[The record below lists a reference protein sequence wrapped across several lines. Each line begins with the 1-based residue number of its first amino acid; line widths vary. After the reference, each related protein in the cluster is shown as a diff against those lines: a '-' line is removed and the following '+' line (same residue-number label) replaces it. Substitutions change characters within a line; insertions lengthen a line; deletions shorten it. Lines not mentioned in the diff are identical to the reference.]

1 MSLGLWLSSTNLLQT
16 PRLIWW
22 QDQAKCCRGI
32 FNISL
37 FEKSKQRT
45 HLSWNEEPIKTFW
58 WKITFPIRGFWQ
70 VDKRGIFHATV
81 QTVTFDGVKLLAW
94 DKTKNSLNSIAICSL
109 PWSLLT
115 QYYECDSELNVLPQK
130 IRNGVLLVVKEYW
143 QKKKLHQEQLGLFLS
158 GEKARL
164 RRIFSL
170 WLLLFIG
177 LSGDDVSVS
186 KFLVQDTHLMH
197 FPLPYKMALYNCI
210 ILLRISII

>member
-16 PRLIWW
+16 PRHIWW

-37 FEKSKQRT
+37 FEKSKQKT

-130 IRNGVLLVVKEYW
+130 IRNSVLLVVKECW
-143 QKKKLHQEQLGLFLS
+143 KKIISNHEQLGLFLS
-158 GEKARL
+158 EEKARL
-164 RRIFSL
+164 WGIFHF
-170 WLLLFIG
+170 WLILFIG
-177 LSGDDVSVS
+177 LSGNGVNLS
-186 KFLVQDTHLMH
+186 KFLAQKPHLMH
-197 FPLPYKMALYNCI
+197 YPLPYKIAFYNFI
-210 ILLRISII
+210 TLLRISII